1 MLFLGLLSMI
11 INLPYW
17 IECRSMPTDV
27 IVAKDGT
34 GNFSLVKDAIEA
46 APNYS
51 STRFYIRI
59 KEGSY
64 IEHIIIGKEKRN
76 IAIIG
81 DGIGKTIISGNR
93 SRGSGI
99 GTDLTATVGVYGNG
113 FFAQG
118 VTFRN
123 VAGPL
128 KHQAVALTSEADRCA
143 FYQCSFEGF
152 QDTLYAKMG
161 IQFFRECE
169 IYGTVDFIFGK
180 ASVVFQNCI
189 IYARTPLPGQ
199 SNTITAQGRE
209 APEGIDGTIIHNCT
223 ITATEDLRQQ
233 GSKVKTYLGRPWGT
247 YSRTVIMQSFLDNI
261 IDPHGWLNWTGHTL
275 DRPYYPEFDNRG
287 PGASTNARVKWALVI
302 NRATAAEYSV
312 RNFIQGHK
320 WIPTIG
326 IPVHLDLL

>member
-1 MLFLGLLSMI
+1 MLFLGLLIMI

-17 IECRSMPTDV
+17 IQCRSLPTDV

-34 GNFSLVKDAIEA
+34 GNFSIIKDAIEA
-46 APNYS
+46 APNYGL
-51 STRFYIRI
+51 TRFYIRI

-64 IEHIIIGKEKRN
+64 IENIIIGKEKRN

-93 SRGSGI
+93 SRGIGI
-99 GTDLTATVGVYGNG
+99 GTYKTATVGVNGDG

-118 VTFRN
+118 ITFKN

-128 KHQAVALTSEADRCA
+128 NYQAVALKSEADQCA

-152 QDTLYAKMG
+152 QDTLYAKRG
-161 IQFFRECE
+161 IQFFTECE

-180 ASVVFQNCI
+180 ASAVFQNCI

-209 APEGIDGTIIHNCT
+209 EPQGIDGTVIHNCT
-223 ITATEDLRQQ
+223 ITATKDLRQQ
-233 GSKVKTYLGRPWGT
+233 GSKVKTYLGRPWGI

-261 IDPHGWLNWTGHTL
+261 IDPHGWLNWTGRTL
-275 DRPYYPEFDNRG
+275 DRPYYAEFDNRG

-302 NRATAAEYSV
+302 NRSAAAEFSV

-320 WIPTIG
+320 WIPAIG